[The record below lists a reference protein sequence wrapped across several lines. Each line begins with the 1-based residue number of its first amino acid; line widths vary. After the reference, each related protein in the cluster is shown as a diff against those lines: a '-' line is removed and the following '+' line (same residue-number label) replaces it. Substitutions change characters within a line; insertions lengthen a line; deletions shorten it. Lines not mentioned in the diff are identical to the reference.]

1 LLQAKEMGE
10 LLKWAE
16 RASNVER
23 ALKLQTARLIVR
35 SRRLTCQ
42 VVGCKDPDSSIP
54 CTRCGARGRAA

>member
-1 LLQAKEMGE
+1 MGE

-23 ALKLQTARLIVR
+23 ALKLTTARLIVK

-42 VVGCKDPDSSIP
+42 VIGCKDLDSSIP
-54 CTRCGARGRAA
+54 CSRCGARGRGA